1 MMSFLLLPIRFFTRS
16 FFRNS
21 HLYCVGEYEKTGNIE
36 YRKLKTSEMLYYPR
50 LWINKGPYCIVNS
63 QIDLGQFRK
72 TIVFPLKSKF
82 STFVQY
88 EAFRG
93 VL

>member
-21 HLYCVGEYEKTGNIE
+21 HLYCVGEHEKTGNIE
-36 YRKLKTSEMLYYPR
+36 HRKLKTSEMLYYPR
-50 LWINKGPYCIVNS
+50 LLINCIVNS